1 MAGRKNQEVVITS
14 IRRFLRMGATTNL
27 LNILEKERPADLA
40 EVFRHLVDRE
50 RRQAFDLLVERD
62 RTRAM
67 ETLSELG
74 AESGASLLEGRS
86 AEDVSK
92 LLAELPPDDAVGLV
106 QYLPGELAETVLD
119 LLHRKDSSEVVE
131 LLQHA
136 ENTAGRLMNPRV
148 FALSEDSTSGE
159 AVAKLQQAGGK
170 ELFFYVY
177 VIDDRNHLVGVVSLR
192 RLLLVAPTARLRDIM
207 TSDVISVGLESDQE
221 EVAKLV
227 TSYNVVAV
235 PVVDSENRLVGTIT
249 VDDVIDVI
257 KDETTEDIQ
266 KIGGSEALDEP
277 YVDTPFWTLVKKRA
291 RWLVVLFFGEMLT
304 ATAMGYF
311 EKEIAKAVVLA
322 LFVPLVISS
331 GGNSGSQAASLIIR
345 ALALG
350 EVTLKDWWSVMR
362 REIFSGLALGSLLGA
377 VAFIRIVSWHYM
389 FGNYGEHWLKIA
401 FTVATALVGVVM
413 WGTLSGS
420 MLPFVMKRLG
430 ADPAASSAPFV
441 ATLVDVT
448 GLVIYFTVA
457 AVVLRG
463 TLL

>member
-1 MAGRKNQEVVITS
+1 
-14 IRRFLRMGATTNL
+14 
-27 LNILEKERPADLA
+27 
-40 EVFRHLVDRE
+40 
-50 RRQAFDLLVERD
+50 
-62 RTRAM
+62 
-67 ETLSELG
+67 
-74 AESGASLLEGRS
+74 
-86 AEDVSK
+86 
-92 LLAELPPDDAVGLV
+92 
-106 QYLPGELAETVLD
+106 
-119 LLHRKDSSEVVE
+119 
-131 LLQHA
+131 
-136 ENTAGRLMNPRV
+136 MNPRT
-148 FALSEDSTSGE
+148 FALSEDTTSGE

-177 VIDDRNHLVGVVSLR
+177 VIDDREHLVGVVSLR
-192 RLLLVAPTARLRDIM
+192 RLLLVAPTARLKDIM
-207 TSDVISVGLESDQE
+207 TTDIISVGLDADQE

-227 TSYNVVAV
+227 TSYNVVAI

-257 KDETTEDIQ
+257 KDETTEDMQ
-266 KIGGSEALDEP
+266 KIGGVEALDEP
-277 YVDTPFWTLVKKRA
+277 YINTPFWTLFKKRG
-291 RWLVVLFFGEMLT
+291 RWLVVLFFGELLT

-350 EVTLKDWWSVMR
+350 EVTLRDWWKVMR
-362 REIFSGLALGSLLGA
+362 REIFSGLALGGLLA
-377 VAFIRIVSWHYM
+377 LVAFARIMIWQALFHSYDPYPVRVAITVS
-389 FGNYGEHWLKIA
+389 IS
-401 FTVATALVGVVM
+401 LVGVVM

-448 GLVIYFTVA
+448 GLVIYFSVA
-457 AVVLRG
+457 AALLRG

>member
-1 MAGRKNQEVVITS
+1 MTRRKNQEVVLTS
-14 IRRFLRMGATTNL
+14 IRRFLRMGATANL
-27 LNILEKERPADLA
+27 LNILEKERPADIA
-40 EVFRHLVDRE
+40 QTFRELTERE
-50 RRQAFDLLVERD
+50 RRQAFDLLVARD
-62 RTRAM
+62 RARAM
-67 ETLSELG
+67 EALSELDRELG
-74 AESGASLLEGRS
+74 AALLEGRS

-92 LLAELPPDDAVGLV
+92 LLGELPPDDAVGLV
-106 QYLPGELAETVLD
+106 EYLPGELAETVLD
-119 LLHRKDSSEVVE
+119 LLHRKDADEVVE

-148 FALSEDSTSGE
+148 FALSEGTTSGE

-192 RLLLVAPTARLRDIM
+192 RLLLVAPTAKLKDIM

-227 TSYNVVAV
+227 TSYNVVAI

-266 KIGGSEALDEP
+266 KIGGVEALDEP
-277 YVDTPFWTLVKKRA
+277 YINTPFWTLVKKRA
-291 RWLVVLFFGEMLT
+291 RWLVVLFLGEMLT

-350 EVTLKDWWSVMR
+350 EVTLRDWWNVMR
-362 REIFSGLALGSLLGA
+362 REIFSGLALGGLLGT
-377 VAFIRIVSWHYM
+377 VAFARIAGWQLIFHT
-389 FGNYGEHWLKIA
+389 YGENWLKIA
-401 FTVATALVGVVM
+401 FTVAISLVGVVL

-448 GLVIYFTVA
+448 GLIIYFSVA
-457 AVVLRG
+457 AVILRG

>member
-1 MAGRKNQEVVITS
+1 MATRKNQEVVLTS
-14 IRRFLRMGATTNL
+14 IRRFLRMGATANL

-40 EVFRHLVDRE
+40 EILRVLSDRE
-50 RRQAFDLLVERD
+50 RRAAFDLFVGRD
-62 RTRAM
+62 RVRAM
-67 ETLSELG
+67 EALAELDPETG
-74 AESGASLLEGRS
+74 AALLVGRS
-86 AEDVSK
+86 ADDVSK
-92 LLAELPPDDAVGLV
+92 LLTELPPDDAVGLV
-106 QYLPGELAETVLD
+106 KHLPGELAATVLD
-119 LLHRKDSSEVVE
+119 LLHRKDADEVVE
-131 LLQHA
+131 LLQHP
-136 ENTAGRLMNPRV
+136 ESTAGRLMNPRV
-148 FALSEDSTSGE
+148 FALSEDSTSAE
-159 AVAKLQQAGGK
+159 AVAELQQAGGK

-177 VIDDRNHLVGVVSLR
+177 VIDDRGHLVGVVSLR
-192 RLLLVAPTARLRDIM
+192 RLLLVAPTARLKDIM
-207 TSDVISVGLESDQE
+207 TSDVISVGLDADQE

-235 PVVDSENRLVGTIT
+235 PVVDHENRLVGTIT

-266 KIGGSEALDEP
+266 KIGGVEALDEP
-277 YVDTPFWTLVKKRA
+277 YINTPFWTLIKKRG
-291 RWLVVLFFGEMLT
+291 RWLVVLFFGELLT

-350 EVTLKDWWSVMR
+350 EVTLRDWWNVMR
-362 REIFSGLALGSLLGA
+362 REILAGLALGGLLGA
-377 VAFIRIVSWHYM
+377 VAFARIATWQALFHSYDP
-389 FGNYGEHWLKIA
+389 HWLKIA
-401 FTVATALVGVVM
+401 FTVSLSLVGVVM

-420 MLPFVMKRLG
+420 MLPFLMKRLG

-448 GLVIYFTVA
+448 GLVIYFSVA
-457 AVVLRG
+457 AAVLRG

>member
-40 EVFRHLVDRE
+40 EVFRSLPERE
-50 RRQAFDLLVERD
+50 RRTAFDLLVDRD
-62 RTRAM
+62 RKRAM
-67 ETLSELG
+67 EALSELG
-74 AESGASLLEGRS
+74 AEPGASLLEGRS
-86 AEDVSK
+86 ADDVGK
-92 LLAELPPDDAVGLV
+92 LLAELPPDDAAALV
-106 QYLPGELAETVLD
+106 EYLPGELAETVLD
-119 LLHRKDSSEVVE
+119 LLHRKDQNDVVK
-131 LLQHA
+131 LLEHA

-148 FALSEDSTSGE
+148 FALSEDTTSGE

-177 VIDDRNHLVGVVSLR
+177 VIDDRTHLVGVVSLR
-192 RLLLVAPTARLRDIM
+192 RLLLVAPTAKLKDIM
-207 TSDVISVGLESDQE
+207 TSDVLSVGLDSDQE

-249 VDDVIDVI
+249 VDDVIDII

-277 YVDTPFWTLVKKRA
+277 YVNTPFWTLVKKRA
-291 RWLVVLFFGEMLT
+291 RWLVVLFLGEMLT

-350 EVTLKDWWSVMR
+350 EVTLRDWWHVMR
-362 REIFSGLALGSLLGA
+362 REIYSGLALGSLLGT
-377 VAFIRIVSWHYM
+377 VAFIRIAAWQMLFHT
-389 FGNYGEHWLKIA
+389 YGPPWLKIA
-401 FTVATALVGVVM
+401 FTVSIALVGVVM

-448 GLVIYFTVA
+448 GLIIYFSVA
-457 AVVLRG
+457 AIVLRG

>member
-119 LLHRKDSSEVVE
+119 LLHRKDSNEVVE

-177 VIDDRNHLVGVVSLR
+177 VIDDRSHLVGVVSLR

-291 RWLVVLFFGEMLT
+291 RWLVVLFLGEMLT

>member
-40 EVFRHLVDRE
+40 EVFRHLTDRE
-50 RRQAFDLLVERD
+50 RRSAFDLLVARD
-62 RTRAM
+62 RSRAM
-67 ETLSELG
+67 EALSELG

-119 LLHRKDSSEVVE
+119 LLHRKDSNEVVE

-148 FALSEDSTSGE
+148 FALSEDTTSGE

-192 RLLLVAPTARLRDIM
+192 RLLLVAPSAKLKDIM
-207 TSDVISVGLESDQE
+207 TSDVISVGIDSDQE

-235 PVVDSENRLVGTIT
+235 PVVDAENRLVGTIT
-249 VDDVIDVI
+249 VDDVIDII

-291 RWLVVLFFGEMLT
+291 RWLVVLFLGEMLT

-311 EKEIAKAVVLA
+311 EKEIARAVVLA

-350 EVTLKDWWSVMR
+350 EVKLRDWWSVMR
-362 REIFSGLALGSLLGA
+362 REIFSGLALGGLLGV
-377 VAFIRIVSWHYM
+377 VAFIRIVSWHFM
-389 FGNYGEHWLKIA
+389 FGSYGDNWLKIA
-401 FTVATALVGVVM
+401 FTVSIALVGVVM

-448 GLVIYFTVA
+448 GLIIYFSVA

>member
-40 EVFRHLVDRE
+40 EVFRHLPERE

-62 RTRAM
+62 RSRAM
-67 ETLSELG
+67 EALSELG
-74 AESGASLLEGRS
+74 AETGAALLEGRS

-92 LLAELPPDDAVGLV
+92 LLAELPPDDAVAFV

-119 LLHRKDSSEVVE
+119 LLHRKDSNEVVE

-148 FALSEDSTSGE
+148 FALSEDTTSGE

-177 VIDDRNHLVGVVSLR
+177 VIDDREHLVGVVSLR
-192 RLLLVAPTARLRDIM
+192 RLLLVAPSAKLRDIM
-207 TSDVISVGLESDQE
+207 TSDVISVGIDSDQE

-235 PVVDSENRLVGTIT
+235 PVVDNENRLVGTIT
-249 VDDVIDVI
+249 VDDVIDII

-266 KIGGSEALDEP
+266 KIGGLEALDEP
-277 YVDTPFWTLVKKRA
+277 YVNTPFWTLVKKRA
-291 RWLVVLFFGEMLT
+291 RWLVVLFLGEMLT

-350 EVTLKDWWSVMR
+350 EVTLKDWWSVMH

-377 VAFIRIVSWHYM
+377 VAFIRIVSWHFM
-389 FGNYGEHWLKIA
+389 FGNYGDHWLKIA